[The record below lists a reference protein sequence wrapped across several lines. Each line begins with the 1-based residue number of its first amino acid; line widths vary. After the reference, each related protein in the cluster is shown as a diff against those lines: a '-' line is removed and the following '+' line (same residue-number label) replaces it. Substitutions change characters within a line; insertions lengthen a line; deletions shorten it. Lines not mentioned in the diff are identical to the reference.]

1 MTGNSG
7 LEGVVIGESRISS
20 IIGTQL
26 TYCGYEIDDL
36 AENAEFEE
44 VVYLLWH
51 DHLPNA
57 EELKQFKKELFEHAF
72 LTEDAKGFYKTFVD
86 KSVHPMSALRTAVSL
101 LAHTDEKAEDQ
112 SEEATLLKGVRIQ
125 AKIPSIVAAIART
138 REGQE
143 VVDPNPEY
151 GYAKNFL
158 YMLYGKE
165 PTPVQVEAMNKA
177 LILHADHEINAST
190 FAARVIVATLSD
202 VYSGVTGAI
211 GALKGPLHGGANEK
225 VMAMLEEIGS
235 LDKVDSYIH
244 NKLDNKEKIMGIG
257 HRVYK
262 EGDPRAKYLK
272 DMARRLTE
280 ENGQPE
286 LYEMSVKIARII
298 EEEKGLLPNVD
309 FFSASVYHSLG
320 IAHDL
325 FTPIFAVSR
334 TSGWIAHIFE
344 QFENNRLIRPRAE
357 YNGHTD
363 RKYEAIENR
372 K

>member
-51 DHLPNA
+51 DKLPNS
-57 EELKQFKKELFEHAF
+57 EELSNFKKELFNHAH
-72 LTEDAKGFYKTFVD
+72 LTDDAKNFYKTFVD

-101 LAHTDEKAEDQ
+101 LSHTDERAEEQ
-112 SEEATLLKGVRIQ
+112 GEEATLLKAIRIQ

-138 REGQE
+138 RQGLD
-143 VVDPNPEY
+143 VIDPNPDY

-158 YMLYGKE
+158 YMLNGEE
-165 PTPVQVEAMNKA
+165 PTEVQIEAMNKA

-202 VYSGVTGAI
+202 MYSGVTGAI

-235 LDKVDSYIH
+235 LDKVDDYIEE
-244 NKLDNKEKIMGIG
+244 KLANKEKIMGIG

-262 EGDPRAKYLK
+262 DGDPRAKYLE

-286 LYEMSVKIARII
+286 LYEMSVKIAEII
-298 EEEKGLLPNVD
+298 EREKGLLPNVD

-320 IAHDL
+320 IEHEL

-344 QFENNRLIRPRAE
+344 QYENNRLIRPRAE

-363 RKYEAIENR
+363 RKYEPIENR
-372 K
+372 

>member
-51 DHLPNA
+51 DKLPNS
-57 EELKQFKKELFEHAF
+57 EELSNFKKELFNHAH
-72 LTEDAKGFYKTFVD
+72 LTDDAKNFYKTFVD

-101 LAHTDEKAEDQ
+101 LSHTDERAEEQ
-112 SEEATLLKGVRIQ
+112 VEEATLLKAIRIQ

-138 REGQE
+138 RQGLG
-143 VVDPNPEY
+143 VIDPNPDY

-158 YMLYGKE
+158 YMLNGEE
-165 PTPVQVEAMNKA
+165 PTEVQIEAMNKA

-202 VYSGVTGAI
+202 MYSGVTGAI

-235 LDKVDSYIH
+235 LDKVDDYIEE
-244 NKLDNKEKIMGIG
+244 KLANKEKIMGIG

-262 EGDPRAKYLK
+262 DGDPRAKYLE

-280 ENGQPE
+280 ENGEPE
-286 LYEMSVKIARII
+286 LYEMSVKIAEII
-298 EEEKGLLPNVD
+298 ERKKGLLPNVD

-320 IAHDL
+320 IEHEL

-344 QFENNRLIRPRAE
+344 QYENNRLIRPRAE
-357 YNGHTD
+357 YNGYTD
-363 RKYEAIENR
+363 RKYEPIENR
-372 K
+372 

>member
-51 DHLPNA
+51 DKLPNS
-57 EELKQFKKELFEHAF
+57 EELSDFKKELFNHAF
-72 LTEDAKGFYKTFVD
+72 LKDSAKEFYKTFVD
-86 KSVHPMSALRTAVSL
+86 KTVHPMSALRTAVSL
-101 LAHTDEKAEDQ
+101 LAHTDERAEEQ
-112 SEEATLLKGVRIQ
+112 GEAATLLKAIRIQ
-125 AKIPSIVAAIART
+125 AKMPAIVAAIART
-138 REGQE
+138 RQGLD
-143 VVDPNPEY
+143 VIDPNPDY
-151 GYAKNFL
+151 SYAKNFL
-158 YMLYGKE
+158 YMLNGEE

-202 VYSGVTGAI
+202 MYSGITGAI

-235 LDKVDSYIH
+235 LDKVEAYIAD
-244 NKLDNKEKIMGIG
+244 KLSKKEKVMGIG

-262 EGDPRAKYLK
+262 DGDPRAKYLE

-286 LYEMSVKIARII
+286 LYQMSVKIAEII
-298 EEEKGLLPNVD
+298 EKEKGLLPNVD

-320 IAHDL
+320 IEHEL

-344 QFENNRLIRPRAE
+344 QYENNRLIRPRAE

-363 RKYEAIENR
+363 RKYEPIENR
-372 K
+372 